1 MYGNIQHIQDLNS
14 IAITGRFPVCSKL
27 PKSFYILKFIK
38 TLIDNVI
45 LFHYHIIT
53 INSDNNVNNRKDKN
67 EKEICHDNHILSK
80 MATHEVQKY
89 LATLMQTVALETFDK
104 PMIEQVEIC

>member
-1 MYGNIQHIQDLNS
+1 M
-14 IAITGRFPVCSKL
+14 
-27 PKSFYILKFIK
+27 
-38 TLIDNVI
+38 LIIEN
-45 LFHYHIIT
+45 
-53 INSDNNVNNRKDKN
+53 KDKN